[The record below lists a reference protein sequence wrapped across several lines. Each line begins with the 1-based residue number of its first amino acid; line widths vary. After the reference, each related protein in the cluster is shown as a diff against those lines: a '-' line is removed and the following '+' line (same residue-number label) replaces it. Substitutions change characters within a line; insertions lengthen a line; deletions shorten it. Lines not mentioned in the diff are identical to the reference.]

1 MAKLLIFFIKLYDLL
16 FFSFFSKKVNHPN
29 QSKQLIHNQKN
40 TSTVEPKLNVSL
52 LGFETKDTDNINSR
66 NKKIFSIIE
75 VSKIEITDT
84 LITVLKA
91 QLCECFLESN
101 HVSIKK
107 LNQECFTLTLN
118 KSALDKNELFI
129 QKLHEVIVKSI
140 CLFDK
145 SEVKRD
151 LASSL
156 KMGICDFNAGANQ
169 MMVYQLAQSALMIS
183 KNSEWLSY
191 YCYSYNHT
199 QTQLLALTSSDIS
212 DYIEKKR
219 YILLFQPVFSIFNG
233 DILQHEALIRIRHET
248 LGLLNASQLLPN
260 VKSQQQM
267 QLLDKAIVTQVMNV
281 INSEAGY
288 QHVSINLYQTS
299 WLDIAFFSWLIKVLI
314 CSKNHKN
321 IILELSEIDL
331 LNKENQLQHALH
343 LVKSHNISLVLD
355 KVEGAIL
362 DKKITQALFVKYN
375 IKSFKL
381 SYNLVHNINFD
392 INKQKKVKEITSFA
406 KDCFLPVFAVGIEQK
421 LELDVLKK
429 LGVVGAQGHYFS
441 EPLQELSAFSKA

>member
-16 FFSFFSKKVNHPN
+16 FFRFFSKKVNHPN
-29 QSKQLIHNQKN
+29 QDKQLVYNPKN
-40 TSTVEPKLNVSL
+40 ISTAESKLNVSL
-52 LGFETKDTDNINSR
+52 LGFEKKDTNNIGSK

-84 LITVLKA
+84 FFSVLKT
-91 QLCECFLESN
+91 QLFECFLEN
-101 HVSIKK
+101 NPVSIKK
-107 LNQECFTLTLN
+107 LNEGSFTLTLT
-118 KSALDKNELFI
+118 KSPLEKNELFL
-129 QKLHEVIVKSI
+129 QRLHEVIAKSI
-140 CLFDK
+140 FLFDK
-145 SEVKRD
+145 SNGKRD
-151 LASSL
+151 LTKSL
-156 KMGICDFNAGANQ
+156 KMGVCDFNAGANQ

-183 KNSEWLSY
+183 KTSEWLSY

-233 DILQHEALIRIRHET
+233 DILQHEAFIRIRHET

-260 VKSQQQM
+260 IKSQQQM

-281 INSEAGY
+281 INSEASY
-288 QHVSINLYQTS
+288 HHVSINLYQSS
-299 WLDIAFFSWLIKVLI
+299 WLDITFFGWLIDELI
-314 CSKNHKN
+314 YSKNHKS

-343 LVKSHNISLVLD
+343 LVKQHNVSLVLD

-362 DKKITQALFVKYN
+362 DNKRTSNIFVKYN

-381 SYNLVHNINFD
+381 SYNLVHNINLD
-392 INKQKKVKEITSFA
+392 IQKQRKVKEITQFA
-406 KDCFLPVFAVGIEQK
+406 KEYFLPVFAVGIEQK
-421 LELDVLKK
+421 LELDILKS

-441 EPLQELSAFSKA
+441 EPLQELSAFSKV

>member
-1 MAKLLIFFIKLYDLL
+1 
-16 FFSFFSKKVNHPN
+16 
-29 QSKQLIHNQKN
+29 
-40 TSTVEPKLNVSL
+40 
-52 LGFETKDTDNINSR
+52 
-66 NKKIFSIIE
+66 
-75 VSKIEITDT
+75 
-84 LITVLKA
+84 
-91 QLCECFLESN
+91 
-101 HVSIKK
+101 
-107 LNQECFTLTLN
+107 
-118 KSALDKNELFI
+118 
-129 QKLHEVIVKSI
+129 
-140 CLFDK
+140 
-145 SEVKRD
+145 
-151 LASSL
+151 
-156 KMGICDFNAGANQ
+156 MGICDFNAGANQ

-281 INSEAGY
+281 ISSEAGY
-288 QHVSINLYQTS
+288 QHVSINLYQPS
-299 WLDIAFFSWLIKVLI
+299 WLDIAFFGWLIDIFI

-321 IILELSEIDL
+321 IILELSEMDL
-331 LNKENQLQHALH
+331 LNKETQLQHALH
-343 LVKSHNISLVLD
+343 LVKKHNVSLVLD

-362 DKKITQALFVKYN
+362 DKVITSDFFVKYN

-381 SYNLVHNINFD
+381 SYNLVHNINLD
-392 INKQKKVKEITSFA
+392 LQKQRKVKEITQFA
-406 KDCFLPVFAVGIEQK
+406 KTYFLPVFAVGIEQK
-421 LELDVLKK
+421 LELDILKS

-441 EPLQELSAFSKA
+441 EPLQELSGFSKV